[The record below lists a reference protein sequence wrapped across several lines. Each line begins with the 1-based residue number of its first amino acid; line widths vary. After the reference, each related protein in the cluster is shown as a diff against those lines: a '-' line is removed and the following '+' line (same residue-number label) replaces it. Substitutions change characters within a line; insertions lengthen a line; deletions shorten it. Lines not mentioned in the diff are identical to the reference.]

1 MKTTRPV
8 AMATEGMVASP
19 HYLASLAGLKVLQE
33 GGSAVDAAIAVNAT
47 LGIVYPHMTG
57 MGGDSFWLIHDAEQ
71 NKMHAL
77 NGSGRSVSGATRE
90 RYHQLGLNTIP
101 QRGPHAAITVPGTV
115 DAWCMAHEKFGKV
128 TMRQCLDQAIK
139 YARDGYPVS
148 AGQVHFT
155 RLTAQVLGRY
165 EASSQAFMPGGRVPE
180 TGEIMRFPGMAD
192 TMEAIASQ
200 GRAGFYEG
208 AVRDEIIASLAAAG
222 CEWKPED
229 ISGHRSEW
237 NEAISTTYRGYTC
250 YQHPPNSQ
258 GFAHLMVLN
267 ILENFDVAA
276 LKENRAAYIHLLVEA
291 TKLAF
296 RDRDRYLT
304 DPDFSDIPLDRLL
317 SKEYAAE

>member
-1 MKTTRPV
+1 
-8 AMATEGMVASP
+8 
-19 HYLASLAGLKVLQE
+19 
-33 GGSAVDAAIAVNAT
+33 
-47 LGIVYPHMTG
+47 
-57 MGGDSFWLIHDAEQ
+57 
-71 NKMHAL
+71 
-77 NGSGRSVSGATRE
+77 
-90 RYHQLGLNTIP
+90 
-101 QRGPHAAITVPGTV
+101 
-115 DAWCMAHEKFGKV
+115 
-128 TMRQCLDQAIK
+128 
-139 YARDGYPVS
+139 
-148 AGQVHFT
+148 
-155 RLTAQVLGRY
+155 
-165 EASSQAFMPGGRVPE
+165 
-180 TGEIMRFPGMAD
+180 
-192 TMEAIASQ
+192 SQ

-317 SKEYAAE
+317 SKEYAAELAKQISFDHTLSNNPEP